1 MSWVSDW
8 LDNVRGNSARAIN
21 EQQVLLSKEQM
32 EFQERMRDTAHQA
45 EVQDLRKAG
54 LNPILSAT
62 GGKGAAVPSGALPT
76 LQQQHRE
83 TYDPKSTALQQKL
96 LEEQIK
102 ATRRS
107 NMAENYS
114 QLASA
119 NLANAQ
125 AEKVR
130 AEIPFVGEVSP
141 DKLPSR
147 ALNSARSY
155 LPGLTSSVLN
165 GVIDYL
171 RDSGLVGHGNI
182 YNWHPIDKPRSFLR
196 DFEYRKIERDGEVR
210 WFRRQLKK

>member
-62 GGKGAAVPSGALPT
+62 GGNGAAVPSGSVPA
-76 LQQQHRE
+76 LQQQHRD
-83 TYDPKSTALQQKL
+83 TFDPKSTALQQRL

-102 ATRRS
+102 AIRRS

-130 AEIPFVGEVSP
+130 AEIPFVGEVSL

-147 ALNSARSY
+147 VLNSARSFA
-155 LPGLTSSVLN
+155 PSVANVLSD
-165 GVIDYL
+165 GVEYL
-171 RDSGLVGHGNI
+171 RKLVDSSHL
-182 YNWHPIDKPRSFLR
+182 YNWHPTNKPAQFLKNW
-196 DFEYRKIERDGEVR
+196 EYRKIERDGETR
-210 WFRRQLKK
+210 WFQRKLKERR